1 MRHTITAHFYDDR
14 ESDRHV
20 LDRINS
26 IHEKTH
32 QSYGRILTEMLTS
45 QAGCSVSLSE
55 KDIQRIAE
63 KSAEI
68 VAEKMKQVLPA
79 HLAGYAAGI
88 PVSRQIVD
96 RKNDLPV
103 SSSGPSIYEEADV
116 DFSDSAIDFG
126 FAGM

>member
-14 ESDRHV
+14 ESDRYV

-32 QSYGRILTEMLTS
+32 QSYGRILTAMLTS

-79 HLAGYAAGI
+79 HLAGYATNI
-88 PVSRQIVD
+88 PFPGQIVG

-126 FAGM
+126 FIGM

>member
-55 KDIQRIAE
+55 KDILRIAE

-68 VAEKMKQVLPA
+68 VTEKMKQVLLAHPA
-79 HLAGYAAGI
+79 EYAASI

-103 SSSGPSIYEEADV
+103 SSSGLSISEEADA

>member
-14 ESDRHV
+14 ESDRNV

-26 IHEKTH
+26 IHEESH

-45 QAGCSVSLSE
+45 QAGCPASLSE

-63 KSAEI
+63 KTAEI
-68 VAEKMKQVLPA
+68 VTEKMKQVFPA
-79 HLAGYAAGI
+79 HLAGYAAVI
-88 PVSRQIVD
+88 PAPGQIID

-103 SSSGPSIYEEADV
+103 FSSGLSISEKADV
-116 DFSDSAIDFG
+116 DFSDSMIDFG
-126 FAGM
+126 FIGV